1 MSSGLINRI
10 LKKLADITY
19 PWPVGMVYPTSSYY
33 ATNYGGD
40 INLQKA
46 TGTRLLRGYMERAT
60 WAGSG
65 TTSNV
70 WTPNGTSATCN
81 IQIQR
86 EPQYIYI
93 RGTGLTV
100 NSMSMGTLYT
110 IGTLGTKVYPSLS
123 YLYTPNSIGYADG
136 GQVIFA
142 VQTLYSSGSFTIRI
156 ALIARKDKTN
166 TATSFSD
173 GQFSLFFYPALSTSS
188 TSIYSFQHI
197 VKGGTS

>member
-1 MSSGLINRI
+1 MGLINNT

-46 TGTRLLRGYMERAT
+46 TSTSLLRGYMERAT

-166 TATSFSD
+166 TKTSFSD